1 MTNSKLRSTSR
12 IATLCALLTFATG
25 AAADWVGD
33 ARTKMGTSVEVQFW
47 HPDAEEGAR
56 LLEAAMAEFD
66 RIEADMSTYVEDSEI
81 TRVNADAAFGP
92 MLVSADLFDVVERS
106 LEVSRLSDGA
116 FDITYESVGH
126 LYALRDRVRPDDDAI
141 ATRLPA
147 VDHRHVLLDGAEQT
161 IAFTAPGVRI
171 NLGGIAKGWACE
183 QVVALLRR
191 GGVEHALVSAGGDT
205 RLLGDRRGQPWLVG
219 IRDPDDGEGVV
230 TRLALIDEAISTSGD
245 YERYF
250 DEDGVRYHHILD
262 PATGKPTEGIRSVT
276 VVGPD
281 GTLTDALS
289 TTLFVLGPERGMA
302 LLEALPDYDAVFIEA
317 DHVVRLSS
325 GLASR

>member
-1 MTNSKLRSTSR
+1 MMQATLRRTGR
-12 IATLCALLTFATG
+12 IAALCATLCLATD
-25 AAADWVGD
+25 AAAEWIGD
-33 ARTKMGTSVEVQFW
+33 ARSKMGTSVEVQFW
-47 HPDAEEGAR
+47 LEDAEEGAR

-66 RIEADMSTYVEDSEI
+66 RIEAGMSTYSADSEI

-92 MLVSADLFDVVERS
+92 MAISEDLYEVVARS

-126 LYALRDRVRPDDDAI
+126 LYALRDRVRPDDAAI
-141 ATRLPA
+141 AESLPA
-147 VDHRHVLLDGAEQT
+147 IDHRHVVLDEAART

-171 NLGGIAKGWACE
+171 NVGGIAKGWACE
-183 QVVALLRR
+183 RVVDILREA
-191 GGVEHALVSAGGDT
+191 GVEHALVSAGGDT

-219 IRDPDDGEGVV
+219 IRDPDDASGVV
-230 TRLALIDEAISTSGD
+230 TRLALVDEAISTSGD

-262 PATGKPTEGIRSVT
+262 PATGRPTEGIRSVT

-281 GTLTDALS
+281 GTITDALS

-302 LLEALPDYDAVFIEA
+302 LLDGLPEYDAVFIEA
-317 DHVVRLSS
+317 GHVVRLSS